1 MLIISAPQT
10 MEERVREVGKIPDH
24 VPFWD
29 VGDLRVFITTGVS
42 TIRSTALMEHGIA
55 HSWALFFRDP
65 TANSPTKKG
74 QVRFAHDGECVLSPT
89 PLDETEFELCRMRL
103 VPGFDKGEHL
113 LYRMPW
119 VLISQESWDN
129 QKHNGNMF
137 LMRKMLTM

>member
-1 MLIISAPQT
+1 MLILAVQQT
-10 MEERVREVGKIPDH
+10 MVEKVREVANIAPSCC
-24 VPFWD
+24 FWD
-29 VGDLRVFITTGVS
+29 VGDLKLLMTAGVS
-42 TIRSTALMEHGIA
+42 TIRSTQLKEAGIA

-74 QVRFAHDGECVLSPT
+74 QVRFAHDGECILSPT

-119 VLISQESWDN
+119 VLICQESWDN
-129 QKHNGNMF
+129 QQHNGNMF